1 MSVKAVI
8 FDKDGTV
15 LDFDAFWLPVAVK
28 ATKIIMSKLG
38 VIDVPSAAVLK
49 SMGVVDGIASIK
61 GSLCC
66 GTSRD
71 MAEDM
76 NSVFRKYGYNFD
88 IEGLTELTIDAYRDS
103 IDAGEIKPTCDNI
116 EEVMQGLKDRG
127 IKIILVTSDGPV
139 VTGEC
144 LKGLAID
151 KYFDL
156 VFTDDGTHPNKPDP
170 FMINKLCEDYGFE
183 KSEVV
188 MVGDTL
194 TDMNFAING
203 GISAVGI
210 AKSEE
215 NRVVL
220 LEKTPTVIP
229 DISHTLKVIQ
239 LI

>member
-28 ATKIIMSKLG
+28 ATEIIMSKLG
-38 VIDVPSAAVLK
+38 VIDVPSAKLLE
-49 SMGVVDGIASIK
+49 SMGVTDGVASIK
-61 GSLCC
+61 GSLCF
-66 GTSRD
+66 GTYRD

-76 NSVFRKYGYNFD
+76 NTVFKRYGYNFD
-88 IEGLTELTIDAYRDS
+88 VEKLTGLTVDAYHGS
-103 IDAGEIKPTCDNI
+103 VDAGEIKPTCENI
-116 EEVMQGLKDRG
+116 CEVMQTLKNRG
-127 IKIILVTSDGPV
+127 IMIVLVTSDGPA

-144 LKGLAID
+144 LKGLGID

-170 FMINKLCEDYGFE
+170 FMINKLCADYGFS

-194 TDMNFAING
+194 ADMNFAING
-203 GISAVGI
+203 GVRSVGL
-210 AKSEE
+210 AKTEGNKDILS
-215 NRVVL
+215 
-220 LEKTPTVIP
+220 EKTETVIP
-229 DISHTLKVIQ
+229 DISHLCEVI
-239 LI
+239 